1 MNDKQN
7 NDNNGGNNNNFF
19 NNNPLLVF
27 VIFSI
32 VTIFAFKA
40 LFPENQMGSGSNNGV
55 TPFNS
60 QSKNQTVP
68 YSELKKLITSGQIEY
83 VGIGNTQIRAV
94 SKSSSGQVTTYTA
107 RRVIP
112 DETLVASL
120 EKKWN

>member
-1 MNDKQN
+1 MNDKQDN
-7 NDNNGGNNNNFF
+7 NNNGGNNNNFF

-40 LFPENQMGSGSNNGV
+40 LFPEDQMGNGTNNGV

-60 QSKNQTVP
+60 QSKNQNIP
-68 YSELKKLITSGQIEY
+68 YSDLKKLITSGKIEY

-94 SKSSSGQVTTYTA
+94 SKSGTGQVITYTA

-112 DETLVASL
+112 DETLVPAL
-120 EKKWN
+120 